1 MSQVP
6 LGGLAVSN
14 VLKANSDML
23 VNGVDYAGTGV
34 STAAAAT
41 VDAQSGQVTTESLT
55 TAHGS
60 TYSFVLTNKYIK
72 ATSTVLVSVGTAG
85 TGEPCVL
92 SVVPTTGS
100 ATILI
105 KNVAA
110 SDAFNAIFTIN
121 FFVLN

>member
-1 MSQVP
+1 MSYVYV
-6 LGGLAVSN
+6 GGLSIGNALN
-14 VLKANSDML
+14 ADSDML
-23 VNGVDYAGTGV
+23 VNGTRFKGTGT

-41 VDAQSGQVTTESLT
+41 VDTQSGQVTTETLT

-60 TYSFVLTNKYIK
+60 TYSFTLTNKYIS

-92 SVVPTTGS
+92 SVTPGTGS
-100 ATILI
+100 AVILI

-110 SDAFNAIFTIN
+110 SDAFNAVFTIN